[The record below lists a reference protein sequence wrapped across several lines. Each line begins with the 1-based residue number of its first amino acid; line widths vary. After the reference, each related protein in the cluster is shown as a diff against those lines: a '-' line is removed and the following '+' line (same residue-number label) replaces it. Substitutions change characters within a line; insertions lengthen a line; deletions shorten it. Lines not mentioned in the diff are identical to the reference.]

1 MEIDRM
7 QTSDEFRLGELLGI
21 LWDSRLLITT
31 VTVVSLAIGG
41 IAFVLLPRTFVSK
54 VTIYPLSQAD
64 FVRYLELSQEG
75 KRPQDKENGRQQ
87 DDGAFPYTPNTLL
100 SEFSAYLRDYDRLA
114 NLASETGVLT
124 RGTLSD
130 DAYNESVRRFVSG
143 IKFEVPKS
151 QDIAIGQHFLNV
163 EVKANNPETLRVFT
177 RQALAEANAELA
189 RDLAVEVQKRAETIK
204 DQSDV
209 EAAKLQLEVDA
220 RRERAENERND
231 EILRVTEQSTIAHSL
246 GLQKP
251 LDLRAIEM
259 VEHGSAASAQINS
272 GGPQPPYLQGYA
284 ALDKRIEILRDRKDS
299 DAFID
304 DLRKLQQQI
313 YVAKNNPRPARI
325 LALLKQS
332 PLADPKTA
340 KLARFSIASTI
351 PEKVFPKLSA
361 FGIGFLFAGLLLG
374 SAIAFIRREI
384 SRRFT
389 T

>member
-1 MEIDRM
+1 MEIDGR
-7 QTSDEFRLGELLGI
+7 QTSDEFRLGELFAL
-21 LWDSRLLITT
+21 LWDSKLLIAV
-31 VTVVSLAIGG
+31 VTAISLVIGG
-41 IAFVLLPRTFVSK
+41 ITFLLLPRTFVSK
-54 VTIYPLSQAD
+54 VSILPLSQAG
-64 FVRYLELSQEG
+64 FARYLELSQEG
-75 KRPQDKENGRQQ
+75 RRPQDRENGKPQE
-87 DDGAFPYTPNTLL
+87 DGAFPYTPITLHA
-100 SEFSAYLRDYDRLA
+100 EFSSYLRDYDRLA
-114 NLASETGVLT
+114 NLATTTGVVDQ
-124 RGTLSD
+124 GASSED
-130 DAYNESVRRFVSG
+130 DYSEQVRRFISG
-143 IKFEVPKS
+143 IKFEAPKA
-151 QDIAIGQHFLNV
+151 QDIAIGQYFLNV
-163 EVKANNPETLRVFT
+163 EVRANDPDKLRAFMRQTLS
-177 RQALAEANAELA
+177 EANTSLA
-189 RDLAVEVQKRAETIK
+189 RDLAAEVKKRAETIK

-332 PLADPKTA
+332 PLADPETA

-384 SRRFT
+384 STRFT